1 MYLLPENKMVD
12 ILFCYGCYTPV
23 LKCIFLIV

>member
-12 ILFCYGCYTPV
+12 ILFCYMVAILQYWNAY
-23 LKCIFLIV
+23 F